1 MFADVTAWH
10 LSCRFSSSVC
20 VCVCVCFALKKYEVK
35 AMRNGNKKS
44 ALPTQGNFPSTFH
57 FGVVTVA
64 TGSGVDGDISG

>member
-1 MFADVTAWH
+1 M
-10 LSCRFSSSVC
+10 
-20 VCVCVCFALKKYEVK
+20 CVCFALKKYEVK

>member
-1 MFADVTAWH
+1 M
-10 LSCRFSSSVC
+10 
-20 VCVCVCFALKKYEVK
+20 CVCFALKKYEVK
-35 AMRNGNKKS
+35 AMRCGNKKS

>member
-10 LSCRFSSSVC
+10 LSCRFSLS
-20 VCVCVCFALKKYEVK
+20 VCVCFALKKYEVK

-64 TGSGVDGDISG
+64 TSSGVDGDISG